1 MEDPKERSTKINNS
15 PPARLDMDEFARQS
29 ELIRLKQGDAL
40 EEEEIPEAAL
50 DPKKRV

>member
-29 ELIRLKQGDAL
+29 MLIQKGSL
-40 EEEEIPEAAL
+40 EKGEVREASL
-50 DPKKRV
+50 DPKKRI